1 MELELMELVK
11 KVQDR
16 RADGTTIE
24 ILSAARE
31 CPEPFYAVLSS
42 FSNQDSGGVILFG
55 LDAQNRFAVA
65 GVYDAGDLQKKIL
78 EQCRQMEP
86 VVQPLFTVLE
96 CRNEIGRASCRER
109 VF

>member
-42 FSNQDSGGVILFG
+42 FSNQDSGGVILLAWMPKTG
-55 LDAQNRFAVA
+55 LRLRAFMMPVICKKRYWSSA
-65 GVYDAGDLQKKIL
+65 GRWSL
-78 EQCRQMEP
+78 
-86 VVQPLFTVLE
+86 
-96 CRNEIGRASCRER
+96 
-109 VF
+109 